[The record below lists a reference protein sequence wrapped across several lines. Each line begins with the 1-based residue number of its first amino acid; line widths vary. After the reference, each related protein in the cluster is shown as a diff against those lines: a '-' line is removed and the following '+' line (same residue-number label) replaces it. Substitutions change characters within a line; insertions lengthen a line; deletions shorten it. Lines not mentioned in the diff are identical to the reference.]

1 MKGHTNNP
9 NGRPKGSQNRITKEL
24 KGGIMSFLENNWHGV
39 QADFDQLEPRDKLT
53 FILKLLEYALPKQRS
68 IDSNLLLESKI
79 DALSDEKEEL
89 IINQILEE
97 NE

>member
-24 KGGIMSFLENNWHGV
+24 KAGIMSFLENNWRGV
-39 QADFDQLEPRDKLT
+39 QSDFDQLEPRDKLT

-79 DALSDEKEEL
+79 DGLSDEKVEL

>member
-24 KGGIMSFLENNWHGV
+24 KSGIMSFLQNNWEGV
-39 QADFDQLEPRDKLT
+39 QSDFDQLEPRDKLT

-68 IDSNLLLESKI
+68 IDNNLLLESKI
-79 DALSDEKEEL
+79 DTLSDEKVEL
-89 IINQILEE
+89 IINQILED